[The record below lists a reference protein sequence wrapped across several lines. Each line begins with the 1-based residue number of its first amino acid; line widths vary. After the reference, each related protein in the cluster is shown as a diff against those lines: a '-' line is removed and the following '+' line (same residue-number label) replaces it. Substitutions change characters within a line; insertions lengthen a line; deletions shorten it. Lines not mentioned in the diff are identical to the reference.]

1 MQRRFIDLHTDT
13 ASVILEEK
21 KALRKN
27 DLHVDLERMRAVG
40 EYHPFL
46 TLFTDSSKR
55 DMTGRYEELSENLLR
70 EVRGEVRF
78 VTSGEELEKA
88 KKDGLLPA
96 FRAVEG
102 AEMLLCDPEKMRK
115 AAREEKLLMS
125 GITWNNPNPL
135 WEEGG
140 LTDRGRTYVRACAEE
155 GVAVDVSHL
164 NDRGT
169 EEILSMGIPA
179 VASHSDAR
187 ALCPVWRNLPDDL
200 IRRIG
205 ENRGLIGMNFCA
217 HFIDADPREQTLRRL
232 AEHAAHIAEV
242 AGAGV
247 LALGS
252 DFDGAPMPRGV
263 AGVQDLPLFAE
274 ELSRAGFS
282 PKEID
287 DVCYGNAYRYFF
299 VERKDKRL

>member
-13 ASVILEEK
+13 ASAILDEK

-27 DLHVDLERMRAVG
+27 DLHVDLVRAEG
-40 EYHPFL
+40 IGLYIPFL
-46 TLFTDSSKR
+46 TLFTDSSR
-55 DMTGRYEELSENLLR
+55 HEMSGRYEALSENLLR
-70 EVRGEVRF
+70 EARGRVKF
-78 VTSGEELEKA
+78 VTAGEELEKA
-88 KKDGLLPA
+88 GAEGLLPA
-96 FRAVEG
+96 MRAVEG
-102 AEMLLCDPEKMRK
+102 AEMLLSDPERMRK
-115 AAREEKLLMS
+115 AAREDCLLMS

-135 WEEGG
+135 WQEDG
-140 LTDRGRTYVRACAEE
+140 LTEKGRIYVRACVDE

-164 NDRGT
+164 NDAGT
-169 EEILSMGIPA
+169 REILSMGIPA

>member
-13 ASVILEEK
+13 ASVILDEK

-169 EEILSMGIPA
+169 EEILSMGIRA

-187 ALCPVWRNLPDDL
+187 ALCPVRRNLPDDL
-200 IRRIG
+200 IRLIG
-205 ENRGLIGMNFCA
+205 KNRGVIGLNFCA
-217 HFIDADPREQTLRRL
+217 PFIAEDPEKQTLSAL
-232 AEHAAHIAEV
+232 ARHAARIAEL
-242 AGAGV
+242 AGPEV
-247 LALGS
+247 PALGT
-252 DFDGAPMPRGV
+252 DFDGASLPRGV
-263 AGVQDLPLFAE
+263 RGVEDLPLFAE

-282 PKEID
+282 AREVD
-287 DVCYGNAYRYFF
+287 GVCYLNAYRYFF
-299 VERKDKRL
+299 GEEKGN

>member
-13 ASVILEEK
+13 ASAILDEK

-70 EVRGEVRF
+70 EARREVRF

-88 KKDGLLPA
+88 KKDGLFPA

-102 AEMLLCDPEKMRK
+102 AEILLCDPEKMRK

-135 WEEGG
+135 WQEDG
-140 LTDRGRTYVRACAEE
+140 LTEKGRIYVRACVDE

-164 NDRGT
+164 NDAGT
-169 EEILSMGIPA
+169 REILSMGIPA